1 MIEILRNRFQHNMT
15 HHPDLTWECVEARLR
30 ENDGSLDILRRTEET
45 GGEPDAIGFDE
56 DTGKLIFCDCA
67 AETPAGRRSL
77 FYDDEALRKR
87 TRNPP
92 VGSAVHQ
99 AQEMG
104 AQHSPSITAR
114 IRIAPSVDGGVIS
127 SCESRFGKKAGTTSR
142 QGQDRIA

>member
-104 AQHSPSITAR
+104 VQLLTEALYCRPQELGSFDGKASSW
-114 IRIAPSVDGGVIS
+114 IAIP
-127 SCESRFGKKAGTTSR
+127 RQYPGTGR
-142 QGQDRIA
+142 RPVL